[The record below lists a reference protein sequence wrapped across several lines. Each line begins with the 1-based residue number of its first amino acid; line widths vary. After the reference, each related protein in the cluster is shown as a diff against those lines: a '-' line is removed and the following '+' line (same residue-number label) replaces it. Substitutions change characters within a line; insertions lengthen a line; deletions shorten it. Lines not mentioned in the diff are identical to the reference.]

1 MYDLLFLAFQ
11 TDSTRVATFLL
22 AYESSNRT
30 FPDIGVTEGHHNLSH
45 HQNKKETLEKIAKID
60 LWYMQQFA
68 RFLERLEEAKDV
80 DGRSIL
86 HNSMIVYG
94 SGNGD
99 GNRHNHNNLPFV
111 LAGSGG
117 GTPLAGPLPEGQG
130 PADEQHLP
138 QPARPDGRLGRAA
151 PRRLHRADRG
161 DLKPGCE
168 AAFRPRTPWPA
179 SPECPTRLS
188 PWPRP

>member
-1 MYDLLFLAFQ
+1 
-11 TDSTRVATFLL
+11 
-22 AYESSNRT
+22 
-30 FPDIGVTEGHHNLSH
+30 
-45 HQNKKETLEKIAKID
+45 
-60 LWYMQQFA
+60 MQQFA

-117 GTPLAGPLPEGQG
+117 GT
-130 PADEQHLP
+130 
-138 QPARPDGRLGRAA
+138 
-151 PRRLHRADRG
+151 
-161 DLKPGCE
+161 
-168 AAFRPRTPWPA
+168 
-179 SPECPTRLS
+179 LS
-188 PWPRP
+188 PGRYFKLKAQPMSNIYLSMLDRMGVSGVQRHGDSTGRIEGI